1 MLEALAGCP
10 QAFGG
15 GRHLLQPLKS
25 KQSRGPPGERQEKE
39 THPCQQAQESGAS
52 AASPL
57 LLLCVISPPPL
68 VSAYLFCLSDA
79 EELGCKDSSQLS
91 AGRNA
96 ETRWEAQQWGE
107 PSPST
112 LDFMA

>member
-1 MLEALAGCP
+1 M
-10 QAFGG
+10 
-15 GRHLLQPLKS
+15 QP
-25 KQSRGPPGERQEKE
+25 PP
-39 THPCQQAQESGAS
+39 CCC
-52 AASPL
+52 
-57 LLLCVISPPPL
+57 CVLYPPPPPL

-96 ETRWEAQQWGE
+96 ETRWEAQLWGE